1 MTQDGEDIHELAERG
16 DAYYH
21 VLPQEAMPGHV
32 KLTVKA
38 GDVALFDT
46 TTWVQRTYMIV
57 WSSSGPLSSDQR
69 CWLSTAHGL
78 RQPRRS

>member
-46 TTWVQRTYMIV
+46 TTWV
-57 WSSSGPLSSDQR
+57 SAPAGPSVPLTVGAFS
-69 CWLSTAHGL
+69 L
-78 RQPRRS
+78 

>member
-1 MTQDGEDIHELAERG
+1 MIPPVPSSGTADAYHHQLACHAFRMTQDGEDVHELAERG

-46 TTWVQRTYMIV
+46 TTWVSAPT
-57 WSSSGPLSSDQR
+57 
-69 CWLSTAHGL
+69 
-78 RQPRRS
+78 

>member
-1 MTQDGEDIHELAERG
+1 MTQGGEDIHELAERG

-46 TTWVQRTYMIV
+46 TTWV
-57 WSSSGPLSSDQR
+57 S
-69 CWLSTAHGL
+69 A
-78 RQPRRS
+78 PRPT

>member
-46 TTWVQRTYMIV
+46 TTWVSAQDLVPT
-57 WSSSGPLSSDQR
+57 GPVPLTVGDHRLS
-69 CWLSTAHGL
+69 L
-78 RQPRRS
+78 